1 MGISDKK
8 TLVVEKV
15 WWIINVPVKN
25 LQSSSQNK
33 SATNFRE
40 RQNMSAQETQLK
52 LELAKVQQL
61 YRKMQADQKALQ
73 QQLKEFKTQTGN
85 FSDVVEQVLPSVV
98 SVYVMDWDTGEEISA
113 GSGFF
118 VSPDIIVTN
127 YHVVEDIA
135 DEDYFYEED
144 EVEQVLVE
152 THDGKLRMAE
162 VVFTGNAEEDLAL
175 LLITGFMLDP
185 ETGEQVE
192 SPEEYPPLELS
203 FDVKVGDRVIAVGNP
218 LGQFA
223 STVTQGIISAI
234 REPDE
239 YEEGDEDDDDDVAE
253 VKVLQTDAAINPGN
267 SGGPLINMA
276 GQVVG
281 VNTWGLEDA
290 DSINL
295 AIASVALDD
304 FLAGF
309 EETFEDD
316 SDN

>member
-1 MGISDKK
+1 LSTYQSKIYNQTSKINQQSISGKGK
-8 TLVVEKV
+8 
-15 WWIINVPVKN
+15 
-25 LQSSSQNK
+25 
-33 SATNFRE
+33 
-40 RQNMSAQETQLK
+40 NMSARATQLK
-52 LELAKVQQL
+52 LEVKKVQEL

-73 QQLKEFKTQTGN
+73 QQLKEFKTQAGS
-85 FSDVVEQVLPSVV
+85 FSDVVEQILPSIV
-98 SVYVMDWDTGEEISA
+98 SVYVMDWDTEQEISS

-127 YHVVEDIA
+127 YHVIADIA
-135 DEDYFYEED
+135 DEDYLYEED
-144 EVEQVLVE
+144 EIEQVLVE
-152 THDGKLRMAE
+152 THDGKLRLAE

-175 LLITGFMLDP
+175 LLISDFTFDQ

-192 SPEEYPPLELS
+192 SPQEHPPLELS

-223 STVTQGIISAI
+223 ATVTQGVISAI

-239 YEEGDEDDDDDVAE
+239 SEEGDEEDNAVAE
-253 VKVLQTDAAINPGN
+253 VKVLQTDAVINPGN

-281 VNTWGLEDA
+281 VNVWGWEDA

-295 AIASVALDD
+295 AIASEALDD

-309 EETFEDD
+309 EETFEED
-316 SDN
+316 SQN

>member
-1 MGISDKK
+1 
-8 TLVVEKV
+8 
-15 WWIINVPVKN
+15 
-25 LQSSSQNK
+25 
-33 SATNFRE
+33 
-40 RQNMSAQETQLK
+40 MSAREIQLK
-52 LELAKVQQL
+52 LALKKVQQL
-61 YRKMQADQKALQ
+61 YSKMQADQQALQ
-73 QQLKEFKTQTGN
+73 KQLKEFKTQAGN

-98 SVYVMDWDTGEEISA
+98 SIYVMDWDTEEEISS

-152 THDGKLRMAE
+152 THDGKLRLAE

-175 LLITGFMLDP
+175 LLISDFTFDP
-185 ETGEQVE
+185 NTGEQVE
-192 SPEEYPPLELS
+192 FPQEYPPLELS

-223 STVTQGIISAI
+223 STVTQGIVSAI

-239 YEEGDEDDDDDVAE
+239 YEEGDEEDDSAAE
-253 VKVLQTDAAINPGN
+253 VKVLQTDAVINPGN

-281 VNTWGLEDA
+281 VNTWGWEDA
-290 DSINL
+290 DNINL
-295 AIASVALDD
+295 AIASEALDD

-316 SDN
+316 SQN

>member
-1 MGISDKK
+1 
-8 TLVVEKV
+8 
-15 WWIINVPVKN
+15 
-25 LQSSSQNK
+25 
-33 SATNFRE
+33 
-40 RQNMSAQETQLK
+40 MSPRETQLK
-52 LELAKVQQL
+52 LELKKVQEL

-73 QQLKEFKTQTGN
+73 QQLKEFKTQTGS
-85 FSDVVEQVLPSVV
+85 FSDVVEQILPSVV
-98 SVYVMDWDTGEEISA
+98 SVYVMDWDTEEEISS

-152 THDGKLRMAE
+152 THDGKLRLAE

-175 LLITGFMLDP
+175 LLISDFTFDP

-192 SPEEYPPLELS
+192 SPQEYAPLELS

-218 LGQFA
+218 LGQFP
-223 STVTQGIISAI
+223 STLTQGIVSAI

-239 YEEGDEDDDDDVAE
+239 YEGGDDEEDDGVAQ

-281 VNTWGLEDA
+281 VNTWGWEDA

-316 SDN
+316 AEN

>member
-1 MGISDKK
+1 
-8 TLVVEKV
+8 
-15 WWIINVPVKN
+15 
-25 LQSSSQNK
+25 
-33 SATNFRE
+33 
-40 RQNMSAQETQLK
+40 MSETQLK

-73 QQLKEFKTQTGN
+73 QQLKEFKTQAGS
-85 FSDVVEQVLPSVV
+85 FSDVVEQILPSIV
-98 SVYVMDWDTGEEISA
+98 SVYVMDWDTEQEISS

-135 DEDYFYEED
+135 DEDYFYEEN

-152 THDGKLRMAE
+152 TNDGKLRMAE

-175 LLITGFMLDP
+175 LLITGFMIDP

-239 YEEGDEDDDDDVAE
+239 YEEGDDEEDDGVAQ

-281 VNTWGLEDA
+281 VNVWGWEDA

-295 AIASVALDD
+295 AIASEALDD

-309 EETFEDD
+309 EETFEED
-316 SDN
+316 SQN

>member
-1 MGISDKK
+1 
-8 TLVVEKV
+8 
-15 WWIINVPVKN
+15 
-25 LQSSSQNK
+25 
-33 SATNFRE
+33 
-40 RQNMSAQETQLK
+40 
-52 LELAKVQQL
+52 
-61 YRKMQADQKALQ
+61 QADQQALQ
-73 QQLKEFKTQTGN
+73 KQLKEFKTQAGS

-98 SVYVMDWDTGEEISA
+98 SVYVMDWETGEEISS

-118 VSPDIIVTN
+118 VSSPDIIVTN

-135 DEDYFYEED
+135 DEDYLYEED

-162 VVFTGNAEEDLAL
+162 VIFTGNAEEDLAL

-192 SPEEYPPLELS
+192 SPEEYPFLELS
-203 FDVKVGDRVIAVGNP
+203 LDVKVGDRVIAVGNP

-223 STVTQGIISAI
+223 STVSQGIISAI
-234 REPDE
+234 REPEE
-239 YEEGDEDDDDDVAE
+239 YEEGDDEEDVAE

-295 AIASVALDD
+295 AIASEALDD

-309 EETFEDD
+309 EETIEDN
-316 SDN
+316 SQN

>member
-1 MGISDKK
+1 
-8 TLVVEKV
+8 
-15 WWIINVPVKN
+15 
-25 LQSSSQNK
+25 
-33 SATNFRE
+33 
-40 RQNMSAQETQLK
+40 MSETQLK

-98 SVYVMDWDTGEEISA
+98 SVYVMDWDTGEEISS

-118 VSPDIIVTN
+118 VSSPGIIVTN

-135 DEDYFYEED
+135 DEDYLYEED

-175 LLITGFMLDP
+175 LLITGFMIDP

-218 LGQFA
+218 LGQFS

-234 REPDE
+234 REPEE
-239 YEEGDEDDDDDVAE
+239 YEVGEDDEDEVAE

-281 VNTWGLEDA
+281 VNTWGWEDA

-309 EETFEDD
+309 EETFEGDGE
-316 SDN
+316 N

>member
-1 MGISDKK
+1 
-8 TLVVEKV
+8 
-15 WWIINVPVKN
+15 
-25 LQSSSQNK
+25 
-33 SATNFRE
+33 
-40 RQNMSAQETQLK
+40 MSARETQIK
-52 LELAKVQQL
+52 LELKKVQQL

-73 QQLKEFKTQTGN
+73 QQLKEFKTQAGN

-98 SVYVMDWDTGEEISA
+98 SVYVMDWETQEEISS

-118 VSPDIIVTN
+118 VSPDVIVTN

-152 THDGKLRMAE
+152 THDGKLRLAE
-162 VVFTGNAEEDLAL
+162 VVFTGNAEEDLVL
-175 LLITGFMLDP
+175 LLISDFTFNP

-192 SPEEYPPLELS
+192 SPQEYPPLELS
-203 FDVKVGDRVIAVGNP
+203 FDVKVGDTVIAVGNP

-239 YEEGDEDDDDDVAE
+239 YEEGDEEDDVAE

-281 VNTWGLEDA
+281 VNTWGWEDA
-290 DSINL
+290 DNINL
-295 AIASVALDD
+295 AIASEALDD

-309 EETFEDD
+309 EESFEED
-316 SDN
+316 SQN

>member
-1 MGISDKK
+1 
-8 TLVVEKV
+8 
-15 WWIINVPVKN
+15 
-25 LQSSSQNK
+25 
-33 SATNFRE
+33 
-40 RQNMSAQETQLK
+40 MSAREIQLK
-52 LELAKVQQL
+52 LELKKVQQL
-61 YRKMQADQKALQ
+61 YSKMQADQQALQ
-73 QQLKEFKTQTGN
+73 KQLKEFKTQAGN

-98 SVYVMDWDTGEEISA
+98 SIYVMDWDTEEEISS

-118 VSPDIIVTN
+118 VSPDTIVTN

-135 DEDYFYEED
+135 DQDYFYEED
-144 EVEQVLVE
+144 EIEQVLVE
-152 THDGKLRMAE
+152 THDGKLRLAE

-175 LLITGFMLDP
+175 LLISDFTFDP
-185 ETGEQVE
+185 NTGEQVD
-192 SPEEYPPLELS
+192 SPQEYPPLELS

-234 REPDE
+234 READE
-239 YEEGDEDDDDDVAE
+239 YEEGDEEDDDVAE

-281 VNTWGLEDA
+281 VNTWGWEDA
-290 DSINL
+290 DNINL
-295 AIASVALDD
+295 AIASEALDD

-309 EETFEDD
+309 EESFEED
-316 SDN
+316 SQN

>member
-1 MGISDKK
+1 
-8 TLVVEKV
+8 
-15 WWIINVPVKN
+15 
-25 LQSSSQNK
+25 
-33 SATNFRE
+33 
-40 RQNMSAQETQLK
+40 MSAREIQLK
-52 LELAKVQQL
+52 LELKKVQQL
-61 YRKMQADQKALQ
+61 YSKMQADQQALQ
-73 QQLKEFKTQTGN
+73 KQLKEFKTQAGN
-85 FSDVVEQVLPSVV
+85 FSDVVEQVLPSLV
-98 SVYVMDWDTGEEISA
+98 SIYVMDWDTEEEISS

-135 DEDYFYEED
+135 DQDYFYEED
-144 EVEQVLVE
+144 EIEQVLVE
-152 THDGKLRMAE
+152 THDGKLRLAE

-175 LLITGFMLDP
+175 LLISDFTFDP
-185 ETGEQVE
+185 NTGEQVE
-192 SPEEYPPLELS
+192 SPQEYPPLELS

-223 STVTQGIISAI
+223 STVTQGIVSAI
-234 REPDE
+234 REPEE
-239 YEEGDEDDDDDVAE
+239 YEEGGDEDDVAE

-295 AIASVALDD
+295 AIASEALDD

-309 EETFEDD
+309 EETFEDN
-316 SDN
+316 SQN

>member
-1 MGISDKK
+1 
-8 TLVVEKV
+8 
-15 WWIINVPVKN
+15 
-25 LQSSSQNK
+25 
-33 SATNFRE
+33 
-40 RQNMSAQETQLK
+40 MSARETQIK
-52 LELAKVQQL
+52 LELKKVQQL
-61 YRKMQADQKALQ
+61 YSKMQADQKALQ
-73 QQLKEFKTQTGN
+73 QQLKEFKTQAGN

-98 SVYVMDWDTGEEISA
+98 SVYVMDWETQEEISS

-118 VSPDIIVTN
+118 VSPDVIVTN

-152 THDGKLRMAE
+152 TYDGKLRLAE
-162 VVFTGNAEEDLAL
+162 VVFTGNAEEDLVL
-175 LLITGFMLDP
+175 LLISDFTFNP

-192 SPEEYPPLELS
+192 SPQEYPPLELS
-203 FDVKVGDRVIAVGNP
+203 FDVKVGDTVIAVGNP

-239 YEEGDEDDDDDVAE
+239 YEEGDEEEDDVAE

-281 VNTWGLEDA
+281 VNTWGWEDA
-290 DSINL
+290 DNINL
-295 AIASVALDD
+295 AIASEALDD

-309 EETFEDD
+309 EESFEED
-316 SDN
+316 SQN

>member
-1 MGISDKK
+1 MQ
-8 TLVVEKV
+8 
-15 WWIINVPVKN
+15 N
-25 LQSSSQNK
+25 LQSNIQNK
-33 SATNFRE
+33 SATYFRE
-40 RQNMSAQETQLK
+40 RQNMSARATQLK
-52 LELAKVQQL
+52 LELKKVQEL
-61 YRKMQADQKALQ
+61 YSKMQADQKALQ
-73 QQLKEFKTQTGN
+73 QQLKEFKTQAGN

-98 SVYVMDWDTGEEISA
+98 SVYVMDWDTKQEISS

-118 VSPDIIVTN
+118 VSPDVIVTN

-152 THDGKLRMAE
+152 TNDGKLRLAE
-162 VVFTGNAEEDLAL
+162 VVFTGNVEEDLAL
-175 LLITGFMLDP
+175 LLISDFTFDP

-192 SPEEYPPLELS
+192 SPQEHPPLELS
-203 FDVKVGDRVIAVGNP
+203 FDVKVGDRVMAVGNP

-223 STVTQGIISAI
+223 ATVTQGIISAI
-234 REPDE
+234 REPEE
-239 YEEGDEDDDDDVAE
+239 YEEVDEDDGGVAE

-281 VNTWGLEDA
+281 VNVWGLEDA

-295 AIASVALDD
+295 AIASIALDD

-309 EETFEDD
+309 EETFEED
-316 SDN
+316 SQN

>member
-1 MGISDKK
+1 M
-8 TLVVEKV
+8 
-15 WWIINVPVKN
+15 
-25 LQSSSQNK
+25 SS
-33 SATNFRE
+33 
-40 RQNMSAQETQLK
+40 QETQLK
-52 LELAKVQQL
+52 LESAKAQQL
-61 YRKMQADQKALQ
+61 YSKMQADRKALQ
-73 QQLKEFKTQTGN
+73 NQLKELKTQGGN
-85 FSDVVEQVLPSVV
+85 FSDLVEQILPSVV
-98 SVYVMDWDTGEEISA
+98 SVYVMDWDTAEEISS

-152 THDGKLRMAE
+152 TQDGKLRLAE

-175 LLITGFMLDP
+175 LLISDFTIDP
-185 ETGEQVE
+185 ATGEQVE
-192 SPEEYPPLELS
+192 SPQEYPPLELS
-203 FDVKVGDRVIAVGNP
+203 FDAKVGDRVIAVGNP

-234 REPDE
+234 REPEE
-239 YEEGDEDDDDDVAE
+239 YEEGEEDEDEIAE

-281 VNTWGLEDA
+281 VNVWGWEDA
-290 DSINL
+290 DNINL
-295 AIASVALDD
+295 AIASEALDD

-309 EETFEDD
+309 EETFEED
-316 SDN
+316 SKN

>member
-1 MGISDKK
+1 
-8 TLVVEKV
+8 
-15 WWIINVPVKN
+15 
-25 LQSSSQNK
+25 
-33 SATNFRE
+33 
-40 RQNMSAQETQLK
+40 MSARETQLK
-52 LELAKVQQL
+52 LEVKKVQQL
-61 YRKMQADQKALQ
+61 YSKMQADQQALQ
-73 QQLKEFKTQTGN
+73 KQLKEFKTQAGS

-98 SVYVMDWDTGEEISA
+98 SIYVMDWDTEEEISS

-144 EVEQVLVE
+144 EIEQVLVE
-152 THDGKLRMAE
+152 THDGKLRLAE

-175 LLITGFMLDP
+175 LLISDFTFDP
-185 ETGEQVE
+185 NTGEQVD
-192 SPEEYPPLELS
+192 SPQEYPPLELS
-203 FDVKVGDRVIAVGNP
+203 LDVKVGDRVIAVGNP

-223 STVTQGIISAI
+223 STVTQGIVSAI

-239 YEEGDEDDDDDVAE
+239 YEEGDEEDDSVAE

-276 GQVVG
+276 GLVVG
-281 VNTWGLEDA
+281 VNTWEWEDA
-290 DSINL
+290 DNINL
-295 AIASVALDD
+295 AIASEALDD

-316 SDN
+316 SQN

>member
-1 MGISDKK
+1 
-8 TLVVEKV
+8 
-15 WWIINVPVKN
+15 
-25 LQSSSQNK
+25 
-33 SATNFRE
+33 
-40 RQNMSAQETQLK
+40 MSARETQLK
-52 LELAKVQQL
+52 LEVKKVQQL
-61 YRKMQADQKALQ
+61 YSKMQADQQALQ
-73 QQLKEFKTQTGN
+73 KQLKEFKTQAGN

-98 SVYVMDWDTGEEISA
+98 SIYVMDWDTEEEISS

-144 EVEQVLVE
+144 EVEEVLVE
-152 THDGKLRMAE
+152 THDGKLRLAE

-175 LLITGFMLDP
+175 LLISDFTFDP
-185 ETGEQVE
+185 NTGEQVD
-192 SPEEYPPLELS
+192 SPQEYPPLELS

-223 STVTQGIISAI
+223 STVTQGIVSAI
-234 REPDE
+234 REPEE
-239 YEEGDEDDDDDVAE
+239 YEEGDDEEDDVAE

-281 VNTWGLEDA
+281 VNTWGWEDA
-290 DSINL
+290 DNINL
-295 AIASVALDD
+295 AIASEALDD

-309 EETFEDD
+309 EETFEDN
-316 SDN
+316 SQN

>member
-1 MGISDKK
+1 
-8 TLVVEKV
+8 
-15 WWIINVPVKN
+15 
-25 LQSSSQNK
+25 
-33 SATNFRE
+33 
-40 RQNMSAQETQLK
+40 MSARETQIK
-52 LELAKVQQL
+52 LELNKVQQL

-73 QQLKEFKTQTGN
+73 QQLKEFKTQAGN

-98 SVYVMDWDTGEEISA
+98 SVYVMDWETQEEISS

-118 VSPDIIVTN
+118 VSPDVIVTN

-152 THDGKLRMAE
+152 TYDGKLRLAE
-162 VVFTGNAEEDLAL
+162 VVFTGNAEEDLVL
-175 LLITGFMLDP
+175 LLISDFTFNP

-192 SPEEYPPLELS
+192 SPQEYPPLELS
-203 FDVKVGDRVIAVGNP
+203 FDVKVGDTVIAVGNP

-239 YEEGDEDDDDDVAE
+239 YEEGDEEVDDVAE

-281 VNTWGLEDA
+281 VNTWGWEDA
-290 DSINL
+290 DNINL
-295 AIASVALDD
+295 AIASEALDD

-309 EETFEDD
+309 EESFEED
-316 SDN
+316 SQN

>member
-1 MGISDKK
+1 
-8 TLVVEKV
+8 
-15 WWIINVPVKN
+15 
-25 LQSSSQNK
+25 
-33 SATNFRE
+33 
-40 RQNMSAQETQLK
+40 MSETQLK

-98 SVYVMDWDTGEEISA
+98 SVYVMDWDTGEETSS

-162 VVFTGNAEEDLAL
+162 VVFTGNATEDLAL

-203 FDVKVGDRVIAVGNP
+203 FDVKVGDPVIAVGNP

-223 STVTQGIISAI
+223 LTVTQGIISAV
-234 REPDE
+234 REP
-239 YEEGDEDDDDDVAE
+239 EENQEDDDEDDVGE

-281 VNTWGLEDA
+281 VNTWGWEDA

-309 EETFEDD
+309 EETFEGEPE
-316 SDN
+316 N

>member
-1 MGISDKK
+1 
-8 TLVVEKV
+8 
-15 WWIINVPVKN
+15 
-25 LQSSSQNK
+25 
-33 SATNFRE
+33 
-40 RQNMSAQETQLK
+40 MSAQGTQLK

-98 SVYVMDWDTGEEISA
+98 SVYVMDWDTGEEISS

-175 LLITGFMLDP
+175 LLITGFTLDP
-185 ETGEQVE
+185 NTGEQVE

-239 YEEGDEDDDDDVAE
+239 YEEGDEDDDDVAEE

-276 GQVVG
+276 GLVVG

>member
-1 MGISDKK
+1 
-8 TLVVEKV
+8 
-15 WWIINVPVKN
+15 
-25 LQSSSQNK
+25 
-33 SATNFRE
+33 
-40 RQNMSAQETQLK
+40 MSVRETQIK
-52 LELAKVQQL
+52 LEVKKVQQL

-73 QQLKEFKTQTGN
+73 QQLKEFKTQAGN

-98 SVYVMDWDTGEEISA
+98 SVYVMDWDTQEEISS

-144 EVEQVLVE
+144 EVEEVLVE
-152 THDGKLRMAE
+152 THDGKLRLAE

-175 LLITGFMLDP
+175 LLISDLTFNP
-185 ETGEQVE
+185 ETGEQVA
-192 SPEEYPPLELS
+192 SPHEYPPLELS
-203 FDVKVGDRVIAVGNP
+203 FDVKLGDRVIAVGNP

-234 REPDE
+234 REPEE
-239 YEEGDEDDDDDVAE
+239 YKEGDEDDDVAE

-281 VNTWGLEDA
+281 VNTWGWEDA
-290 DSINL
+290 DNINL
-295 AIASVALDD
+295 AIASEALDD

-309 EETFEDD
+309 EETFEED
-316 SDN
+316 SQN

>member
-1 MGISDKK
+1 
-8 TLVVEKV
+8 
-15 WWIINVPVKN
+15 
-25 LQSSSQNK
+25 
-33 SATNFRE
+33 
-40 RQNMSAQETQLK
+40 MSVRETQIK
-52 LELAKVQQL
+52 LEVEKVQQL
-61 YRKMQADQKALQ
+61 YRKMQADQKALH
-73 QQLKEFKTQTGN
+73 QQLKEFKTQAGN

-98 SVYVMDWDTGEEISA
+98 SVYVMDWDTQEEISS

-144 EVEQVLVE
+144 EVEEVLVE
-152 THDGKLRMAE
+152 THDGKLRLAE

-175 LLITGFMLDP
+175 LLISDLTFNP
-185 ETGEQVE
+185 ETGEQVA
-192 SPEEYPPLELS
+192 SPREYPPLELS

-234 REPDE
+234 REPEE
-239 YEEGDEDDDDDVAE
+239 YEEGEEDDEVAE

-281 VNTWGLEDA
+281 VNTWGWEDA
-290 DSINL
+290 DNINL
-295 AIASVALDD
+295 AIASEALDD

-309 EETFEDD
+309 EETFEED
-316 SDN
+316 SQN

>member
-1 MGISDKK
+1 
-8 TLVVEKV
+8 
-15 WWIINVPVKN
+15 
-25 LQSSSQNK
+25 
-33 SATNFRE
+33 
-40 RQNMSAQETQLK
+40 MSVRETQIK
-52 LELAKVQQL
+52 LEVKKVQQL

-73 QQLKEFKTQTGN
+73 QQLKEFKSQAGN

-98 SVYVMDWDTGEEISA
+98 SVYVMDWDTQEEISS

-144 EVEQVLVE
+144 EVEEVLVE
-152 THDGKLRMAE
+152 THDGKLRLAE

-175 LLITGFMLDP
+175 LLISDLTFNP
-185 ETGEQVE
+185 ETGEQVV
-192 SPEEYPPLELS
+192 SPHEYPPLELS

-234 REPDE
+234 REPEE
-239 YEEGDEDDDDDVAE
+239 YEESEEDDEVAE

-281 VNTWGLEDA
+281 VNTWGWEDA
-290 DSINL
+290 DNINL
-295 AIASVALDD
+295 AIASEALDD

-309 EETFEDD
+309 EETFEED
-316 SDN
+316 SQN

>member
-1 MGISDKK
+1 
-8 TLVVEKV
+8 
-15 WWIINVPVKN
+15 
-25 LQSSSQNK
+25 
-33 SATNFRE
+33 
-40 RQNMSAQETQLK
+40 MSVRETQIK
-52 LELAKVQQL
+52 LEVKKVQQL

-73 QQLKEFKTQTGN
+73 QQLKEFKTQAGN

-98 SVYVMDWDTGEEISA
+98 SIYVMDWDTQEEISS

-144 EVEQVLVE
+144 EVEEVLVE
-152 THDGKLRMAE
+152 THDGKLRLAE

-175 LLITGFMLDP
+175 LLISDLTFNP
-185 ETGEQVE
+185 ETGEQVP
-192 SPEEYPPLELS
+192 SPHEYPPLELS

-234 REPDE
+234 REPEE
-239 YEEGDEDDDDDVAE
+239 YEEGEEDDDVGE

-281 VNTWGLEDA
+281 VNTWGWEDA
-290 DSINL
+290 DNINL
-295 AIASVALDD
+295 AIASEALDD

-309 EETFEDD
+309 EETFEED
-316 SDN
+316 SQN

>member
-1 MGISDKK
+1 
-8 TLVVEKV
+8 
-15 WWIINVPVKN
+15 
-25 LQSSSQNK
+25 
-33 SATNFRE
+33 
-40 RQNMSAQETQLK
+40 MSVRETQIK
-52 LELAKVQQL
+52 LEVKKVQQL

-73 QQLKEFKTQTGN
+73 QQLKEFKTQAGN

-98 SVYVMDWDTGEEISA
+98 SIYVMDWDTQEEISS

-144 EVEQVLVE
+144 EVEEVLVE
-152 THDGKLRMAE
+152 THDGKLRLAE

-175 LLITGFMLDP
+175 LLISDLTFNS
-185 ETGEQVE
+185 ETGEQVP
-192 SPEEYPPLELS
+192 SPHEYPPLELS
-203 FDVKVGDRVIAVGNP
+203 FDVKLGDRVIAVGNP
-218 LGQFA
+218 LGQFT

-234 REPDE
+234 REPEE
-239 YEEGDEDDDDDVAE
+239 YEEGEEEDDVGE

-281 VNTWGLEDA
+281 VNTWGWEDA
-290 DSINL
+290 DNINL
-295 AIASVALDD
+295 AIASEALDD

-309 EETFEDD
+309 EETFEED
-316 SDN
+316 SQN

>member
-1 MGISDKK
+1 
-8 TLVVEKV
+8 
-15 WWIINVPVKN
+15 
-25 LQSSSQNK
+25 
-33 SATNFRE
+33 
-40 RQNMSAQETQLK
+40 MSVRETQLK

-98 SVYVMDWDTGEEISA
+98 SVYVMDWDTGEEISS

-118 VSPDIIVTN
+118 IAPDTIVTN

-152 THDGKLRMAE
+152 TNDGKLRMAE
-162 VVFTGNAEEDLAL
+162 VIFTGNAKEDLAL
-175 LLITGFMLDP
+175 LLITGFVIDP
-185 ETGEQVE
+185 KTGEQVE

-203 FDVKVGDRVIAVGNP
+203 FDVKVGDKVIAVGNP

-223 STVTQGIISAI
+223 TTVTQGVVSAI

-239 YEEGDEDDDDDVAE
+239 YEEGEEDDDVVAG
-253 VKVLQTDAAINPGN
+253 VKMLETDAVINPGN

-281 VNTWGLEDA
+281 VNTWGWEDA
-290 DSINL
+290 DSLNL
-295 AIASVALDD
+295 AIASIALDD

-316 SDN
+316 SDD

>member
-1 MGISDKK
+1 M
-8 TLVVEKV
+8 
-15 WWIINVPVKN
+15 
-25 LQSSSQNK
+25 
-33 SATNFRE
+33 
-40 RQNMSAQETQLK
+40 QNMSAREIQLK
-52 LELAKVQQL
+52 LELKKVQQL
-61 YRKMQADQKALQ
+61 YSKMQADQQALQ
-73 QQLKEFKTQTGN
+73 KQLKEFKTQAGN
-85 FSDVVEQVLPSVV
+85 FSDVVEQVLPSLV
-98 SVYVMDWDTGEEISA
+98 SIYVMDWDTEEEISS

-144 EVEQVLVE
+144 EIEQVLVE
-152 THDGKLRMAE
+152 THDGKLRLAE

-175 LLITGFMLDP
+175 LLISDFTFDP
-185 ETGEQVE
+185 NTGEQVD
-192 SPEEYPPLELS
+192 SPQEYPPLELS

-223 STVTQGIISAI
+223 STVTQGIVSAI
-234 REPDE
+234 REPEE
-239 YEEGDEDDDDDVAE
+239 YEEGEDEEDDVAE

-281 VNTWGLEDA
+281 VNTWGWENA
-290 DSINL
+290 DNINL
-295 AIASVALDD
+295 AIASEALDD

-309 EETFEDD
+309 EETFEDN
-316 SDN
+316 SQN

>member
-1 MGISDKK
+1 
-8 TLVVEKV
+8 
-15 WWIINVPVKN
+15 
-25 LQSSSQNK
+25 
-33 SATNFRE
+33 
-40 RQNMSAQETQLK
+40 MSVRETQIK
-52 LELAKVQQL
+52 LEVKKVQQL

-73 QQLKEFKTQTGN
+73 QQLKELKTQAGI
-85 FSDVVEQVLPSVV
+85 FLDVVEQVLPSVV
-98 SVYVMDWDTGEEISA
+98 SVYVMDWDTQEEISS

-135 DEDYFYEED
+135 DEDYYYDED
-144 EVEQVLVE
+144 ELEQVLVE
-152 THDGKLRMAE
+152 THDGKLRLAE

-175 LLITGFMLDP
+175 LLISDLTFNP
-185 ETGEQVE
+185 ETGEQVP
-192 SPEEYPPLELS
+192 SPQEYPPLELS

-234 REPDE
+234 REPEE
-239 YEEGDEDDDDDVAE
+239 YEEGEEDDEVGE

-281 VNTWGLEDA
+281 VNTWGWEDA
-290 DSINL
+290 DNINL
-295 AIASVALDD
+295 AIASEALDD

-309 EETFEDD
+309 EETFEED
-316 SDN
+316 SQN